1 MLRIIENSSSGEG
14 KLSSNNSVNED
25 IEMLYF
31 TEVKSKRGSTLLTRD
46 GFEYNFEKNSA
57 ISENVEYWRCI
68 KVSLMKVSFT
78 FSVFLLLETSLLPGT
93 NLCAFSVA

>member
-1 MLRIIENSSSGEG
+1 MENSSSKEG
-14 KLSSNNSVNED
+14 QLSSNSVNED
-25 IEMLYF
+25 IEMLHF
-31 TEVKSKRGSTLLTRD
+31 IEVKSKRGSTLLTRD

-57 ISENVEYWRCI
+57 ISENFEYWRCI
-68 KVSLMKVSFT
+68 KVGLMKVSFT